1 MVVAACS
8 GTAPTDAPS
17 VPAGSAAPTDPPAPT
32 AAATT
37 TAVATLPGGLEV
49 RHGRPAFV
57 DGEAA
62 ACVPLCGK
70 GRVAGGK
77 LPAGRYQTQ
86 WFFGG
91 YMTFETDGTWEL
103 SEDSDGELSLPVS
116 GSGDDTYRLA
126 FFLDPVLVVD
136 DKPQGVPSS
145 AAAYVV
151 WLSGRPQLVVGKP
164 IETSIGTVPAAA
176 IDIRL
181 APSAP
186 HQYAD
191 CPAACV
197 AFLQVAAF
205 DHSDGILGDDVDRL
219 MFADVSYSGS
229 DHLLVVKV
237 EGRDDAD
244 LRAVLA
250 RLEPLISTVIVPANP
265 GHLGG

>member
-1 MVVAACS
+1 M
-8 GTAPTDAPS
+8 
-17 VPAGSAAPTDPPAPT
+17 
-32 AAATT
+32 
-37 TAVATLPGGLEV
+37 ATLPGGLEA
-49 RHGRPAFV
+49 RPGRPAYV

-70 GRVAGGK
+70 GRVAGGM
-77 LPAGRYQTQ
+77 LPAGRYQTE

-91 YMTFETDGTWEL
+91 YMTIETDGSWER

-136 DKPQGVPSS
+136 DRPQRVPRST
-145 AAAYVV
+145 AAYVE
-151 WLSGRPQLVVGKP
+151 WLSARPQLVVGRP
-164 IETSIGTVPAAA
+164 LATAIGTVAATA

-181 APSAP
+181 ATSAR
-186 HQYAD
+186 HQYPD

-197 AFLQVAAF
+197 TFLQVAAF
-205 DHSDGILGDDVDRL
+205 DHSDGILGDDVYRFI
-219 MFADVSYSGS
+219 FADVSYSGS
-229 DHLLVVKV
+229 DHLLVAKI

-250 RLEPLISTVIVPANP
+250 RVEPLIQTVKVPAKP
-265 GHLGG
+265 GHLGS